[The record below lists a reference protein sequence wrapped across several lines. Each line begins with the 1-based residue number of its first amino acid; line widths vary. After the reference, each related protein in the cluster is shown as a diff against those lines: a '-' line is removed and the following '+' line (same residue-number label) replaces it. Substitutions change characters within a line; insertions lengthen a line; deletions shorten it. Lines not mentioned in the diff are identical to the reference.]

1 MKHILQNDEGL
12 TLVEVIASIILIS
25 IILLSFMALF
35 LQSNKTTVTSNDIVD
50 ATYVAQKEMEEIY
63 TNRTE
68 KTIEDIIM
76 KMNKQSPQYMK
87 ITQDTW
93 KKELSNTVNI
103 QLKMVAD
110 NDYSAL
116 QLTTIIIEVYEN
128 DVLKSRFEN
137 RYKIGG

>member
-1 MKHILQNDEGL
+1 MKHVLHNDKGL
-12 TLVEVIASIILIS
+12 SLVEVIASIILIS
-25 IILLSFMALF
+25 IILLSFVALF

-50 ATYVAQKEMEEIY
+50 ATYVAQQEMETIY

-68 KTIEDIIM
+68 PTIEAVM
-76 KMNKQSPQYMK
+76 EKMQQYIK
-87 ITQDTW
+87 ITENTW

-103 QLKMVAD
+103 QLTMIAD
-110 NDYSAL
+110 NDYAAL
-116 QLTTIIIEVYEN
+116 HLTTVIIEVYEK

>member
-1 MKHILQNDEGL
+1 MKHFLHNDKGL
-12 TLVEVIASIILIS
+12 SLVEVIASIILIS
-25 IILLSFMALF
+25 IILLSFVALF

-50 ATYVAQKEMEEIY
+50 ATYVAQQEMETIY

-68 KTIEDIIM
+68 PTIEAVM
-76 KMNKQSPQYMK
+76 AKMQHYIK
-87 ITQDTW
+87 ITENTW

-103 QLKMVAD
+103 QLTMIAD
-110 NDYSAL
+110 NDYAAL
-116 QLTTIIIEVYEN
+116 HLTTVIIEVYEK

>member
-1 MKHILQNDEGL
+1 MKHVLHNDKGL
-12 TLVEVIASIILIS
+12 SLVEVIASIILIS
-25 IILLSFMALF
+25 IILLSFVALF

-50 ATYVAQKEMEEIY
+50 ATYVAQQEMETIY

-68 KTIEDIIM
+68 PTIEAIM
-76 KMNKQSPQYMK
+76 EKMQEYIK
-87 ITQDTW
+87 ITENTW

-103 QLKMVAD
+103 QLTMIAD
-110 NDYSAL
+110 NDYAAL
-116 QLTTIIIEVYEN
+116 HLTTVIIEVYEK